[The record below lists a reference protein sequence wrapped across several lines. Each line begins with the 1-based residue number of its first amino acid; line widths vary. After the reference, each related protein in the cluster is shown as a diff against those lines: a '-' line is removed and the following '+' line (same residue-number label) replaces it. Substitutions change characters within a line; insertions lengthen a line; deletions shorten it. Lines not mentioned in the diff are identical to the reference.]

1 VLRFGLRYWRALLG
15 GRFKLWQLIA
25 LGLVWIAGG
34 FAAIEMFG
42 DAGAATGA
50 VLIISGIGHFV
61 VGAIAARMHDEIDA
75 KLEVLDERNE
85 RAVRKKERAK
95 AEIEDPPIPAA
106 PKPAAKPA
114 PELRLAP
121 PRIGNDPF
129 RDPPGARPL
138 AIVQTATPPRA
149 VPVARAEGEGAENPE
164 DKPKFLV

>member
-1 VLRFGLRYWRALLG
+1 MLLRYWRALLG

-42 DAGAATGA
+42 EPGTATGA

-61 VGAIAARMHDEIDA
+61 VGAIAAKMHDHIDA

-85 RAVRKKERAK
+85 RAVRNHERAK

-106 PKPAAKPA
+106 PKPAAKPVEVR
-114 PELRLAP
+114 PAP

-129 RDPPGARPL
+129 RDPPAARPL
-138 AIVQTATPPRA
+138 SIVQTATPPRA
-149 VPVARAEGEGAENPE
+149 VPVVRVEGDDKEKPE